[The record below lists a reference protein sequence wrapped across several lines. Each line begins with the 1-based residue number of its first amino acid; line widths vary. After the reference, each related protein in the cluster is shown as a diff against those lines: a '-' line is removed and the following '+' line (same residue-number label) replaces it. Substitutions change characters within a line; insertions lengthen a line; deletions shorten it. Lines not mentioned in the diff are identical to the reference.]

1 VGFLYLKVWLLLS
14 LLCPAIL
21 QALPAADAASVQETA
36 IVQNYVAARL
46 NQAERLKTASMDID
60 ISGDIPKLKKQGRFH
75 ALRRISP
82 HGLISYERRLF
93 EGDGTVK
100 NQLILRYLSA
110 DAEARKEQAP
120 SLAVTPQNY
129 KFKYK
134 GRRTLNG
141 REAHLFQIAPIKKR
155 EGMFQG
161 EVWIDADTYLP
172 LRESGALVKRI
183 SLFVKRTAFV
193 RNYEI
198 RDGLSFTREEQWEFQ
213 AVGVGKAELT
223 VAFSN
228 FSLGEGAAGENENQ

>member
-1 VGFLYLKVWLLLS
+1 LKVRVSLLLFCAAALFAS
-14 LLCPAIL
+14 PAGETG
-21 QALPAADAASVQETA
+21 AAEENA
-36 IVQNYVAARL
+36 IVQNYCAARS
-46 NQAERLKTASMDID
+46 NQAKRVKAASMDID
-60 ISGDIPKLKKQGRFH
+60 IQAEIPKLKKQGRFR

-82 HGLISYERRLF
+82 LGLISYERRHF

-110 DAEARKEQAP
+110 EAEARKEQAP
-120 SLAVTPQNY
+120 SLAVTPANY

-134 GRRTLNG
+134 GRRTLEG
-141 REAHLFQIAPIKKR
+141 REAHLFQVSPIKKR

-161 EVWIDADTYLP
+161 ELWIDAATFLP
-172 LRESGALVKRI
+172 LRESGSLVKKI
-183 SLFVKRTAFV
+183 SVFVKKTAFV

-198 RDGLSFTREEQWEFQ
+198 LGGLALTREEQWEFD

-228 FSLGEGAAGENENQ
+228 FSLGDSVSGELNNQ